1 MRLFLDISETF
12 KIAAGALLA
21 NKARGALTALGIII
35 GIMAVVTTMTAANG
49 LQNTFR
55 ETFSAVG
62 SDVLYVSQRPW
73 IQMGPGFQYRNR
85 DPITLQQSE
94 ALADRFRG
102 RAVVNPSMGSMRK
115 VKFGSQTLE
124 DVRVGGTTERSMIV
138 SDFTIERGRFLSAFD
153 VAAKRKVVVLG
164 ADVAD
169 ALFGTANPIGKRLQ
183 VDHYYFRIIGV
194 LKKQGS
200 TFFGGPNLDRRVVIP
215 ISTYAKTYGTNGGR
229 ANVDVAIKLP
239 EGTSMTDFEFEV
251 TGEMR
256 RIRGL
261 KPIEGDNFS
270 LNKLDS
276 LMDAYNSVMGV
287 VVLVGLAVT
296 GISLF
301 VGGVGVMNIMFVS
314 VTERTKEIGIR
325 KALGAKRRS
334 ILLQFLFESAII
346 CLFGGLLGVG
356 LAQLVTMLIDATV
369 MPASMSPSIIGVAL
383 FISLVVGVVSGMVP
397 AYRGARLNPIEA
409 LRYE

>member
-1 MRLFLDISETF
+1 MRLLLDISETF
-12 KIAAGALLA
+12 KIAISALLA

-55 ETFSAVG
+55 ETFSAIG
-62 SDVLYVSQRPW
+62 SDVIYVSQRPW
-73 IQMGPGFQYRNR
+73 IQMGPGFEYRNR
-85 DPITLQQSE
+85 VPITLQQAEHLSE
-94 ALADRFRG
+94 RMSG
-102 RAVVNPSMGSMRK
+102 RAVVNPSVSSMRK
-115 VKFGSQTLE
+115 VKFGSQTLD
-124 DVRVGGTTERSMIV
+124 DVRAVGTTERSLIV
-138 SDFTIERGRFLSAFD
+138 NDMVVENGRFLSAFD
-153 VAAKRKVVVLG
+153 IASKRKIAVLG
-164 ADVAD
+164 AEVAD
-169 ALFGTANPIGKRLQ
+169 ALFGNANPIGQRIQ
-183 VDHYYFRIIGV
+183 IDHYYFRVVGV
-194 LKKQGS
+194 MKKQGS

-215 ISTYAKTYGTNGGR
+215 MSTYGKTFGLNGGR
-229 ANVDVAIKLP
+229 QNVDVAVKVP
-239 EGTSMTDFEFEV
+239 PQVTMENFEYEL

-261 KPIEGDNFS
+261 KPGEADNFS

-276 LMDAYNSVMGV
+276 LMSAYNSVMGV
-287 VVLVGLAVT
+287 VVAVGVAVT

-334 ILLQFLFESAII
+334 ILMQFLFESAVI
-346 CLFGGLLGVG
+346 CLFGGVLGVV
-356 LAQLVTMLIDATV
+356 LAELVTLLINATV
-369 MPASMSPSIIGVAL
+369 MPASMSPTIVVVAL
-383 FISLVVGVVSGMVP
+383 TISFVVGVVSGVVP
-397 AYRGARLNPIEA
+397 AFRGARLNPIEA